1 MPLLTG
7 ITRGG
12 ANWTPTFADA
22 IDPEKCI
29 GCGRCFK
36 ACSRKVLGPGDIYDE
51 ETDTE
56 RMVMT
61 IVNSDNC
68 IGCAGCGVTCPKKC
82 FTFITLEV

>member
-7 ITRGG
+7 LTRGG
-12 ANWTPTFADA
+12 ASWTPTFADA

-61 IVNSDNC
+61 IVNGDNC

-82 FTFITLEV
+82 FTFTTLEM

>member
-12 ANWTPTFADA
+12 ASWTPTFADA

>member
-1 MPLLTG
+1 MALLTG
-7 ITRGG
+7 KTRGG
-12 ANWTPTFADA
+12 KDWTPTFADK

-36 ACSRKVLGPGDIYDE
+36 ACSRKVLGPEDLVDE
-51 ETDTE
+51 ETDST

-61 IVNSDNC
+61 IVNPDNC

-82 FTFITLEV
+82 FTFTTMEV

>member
-1 MPLLTG
+1 MAFLTG
-7 ITRGG
+7 KTRGG
-12 ANWTPTFADA
+12 ADWIPTFADS

-36 ACSRKVLGPGDIYDE
+36 ACSREVLGPEDIYDE

-61 IVNSDNC
+61 LINPENC
-68 IGCAGCGVTCPKKC
+68 IGCAGCGSTCPKNC
-82 FTFITLEV
+82 FSFVQMEI

>member
-12 ANWTPTFADA
+12 ASWTPAFADA

-61 IVNSDNC
+61 IVNGDNC

-82 FTFITLEV
+82 FTFTTLEM